1 MNRWKSILLWGLAV
15 IITIAIAMYQRMT
28 GPTYPISGSIEI
40 SGKQIDY
47 ELPRSHGGE
56 GGQEVFIVTDDKEI
70 KGIIEYRRY
79 KSYDEWTAESMV
91 YEEGALSYVLPHQ
104 PPAGKIMYSIT
115 LIDEKGDEY
124 ILTDEPVIIRF
135 KGHVPAYVLIPH
147 IIIIFLAMVFSAR
160 TGLEAA
166 FGGNNLY
173 RDALW
178 TVILIFI
185 GGLIFG
191 PIIQKYAFDAF
202 WTGWPFG
209 NDLTDNKTLV
219 AFIVWVIA
227 LWKIRKKQ
235 NQRLWAIIGSV
246 VLLIVFLIPHSVLGS
261 ELDYTQQQISE

>member
-1 MNRWKSILLWGLAV
+1 MNRWKSILLWLLAIV
-15 IITIAIAMYQRMT
+15 ITLAIAVYQRMT
-28 GPTYPISGSIEI
+28 GPTYPISGSIDVADKMIE
-40 SGKQIDY
+40 Y

-56 GGQEVFIVTDDKEI
+56 GGQEVLIETQNNKI

-79 KSYDEWTAESMV
+79 KSHDEWTSEDMY
-91 YEEGALSYVLPHQ
+91 YENGALTYVLPHQ
-104 PPAGKIMYSIT
+104 PPAGKVMYSIT
-115 LIDEKGDEY
+115 LIDDKGNNYE
-124 ILTDEPVIIRF
+124 LTDEPVIIRF

-147 IIIIFLAMVFSAR
+147 IVIIFLAMVFSAR

-166 FGGNNLY
+166 FGGDNLY

-178 TVILIFI
+178 TVILLLI

-191 PIIQKYAFDAF
+191 PIIQKYAFDAY

-219 AFIVWVIA
+219 AFIVWIIA
-227 LWKIRKKQ
+227 LWKIRKNK
-235 NQRLWAIIGSV
+235 NKRLWAIIGSV